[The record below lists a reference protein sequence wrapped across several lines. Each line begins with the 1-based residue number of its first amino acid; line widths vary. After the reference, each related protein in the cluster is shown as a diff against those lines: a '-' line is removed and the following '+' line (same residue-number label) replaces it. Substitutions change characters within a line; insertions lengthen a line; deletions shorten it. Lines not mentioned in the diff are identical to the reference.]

1 MSAPVRVLSAREV
14 HDGLDWTSLADA
26 LDAAFAAG
34 AQVPVRHAHALV
46 DSDTLLLMPAWN
58 ADVIGTKIVTVIP
71 GAVAHGAPTVNAT
84 YLLMDRATGVPR
96 AIIDGDALTVRRT
109 AAVSA
114 LAARYAAPDSARTL
128 LMVGTGH
135 LAPWMVRAHV
145 ALRPAIDRVLVWGRH
160 KDRAAS
166 LVATLDAEGIPAVVA
181 GSLEAAVR
189 EADIVSCAT
198 TAQEPL
204 VQGAW
209 LRPGMHLDCVGGFT
223 PTMREVDDDA
233 VVASRVL
240 VDSYDGVLAEAG
252 DLVQPMVRGRVTR
265 AHVVAELGELSRGER
280 AGRTDPSQITLFK
293 SVGTALAD
301 LAAAQCLMTA

>member
-1 MSAPVRVLSAREV
+1 MSAPVRVLSASEV
-14 HDGLDWTSLADA
+14 HAALDWTSLASA
-26 LDAAFAAG
+26 LEAAFAAG
-34 AQVPVRHAHALV
+34 AQVPVRHAHPLAEG
-46 DSDTLLLMPAWN
+46 DTLLLMPAWN

-71 GAVAHGAPTVNAT
+71 GAVALGAPSVNAT
-84 YLLMDRATGVPR
+84 YLLLDRRTGVPR

-114 LAARYAAPDSARTL
+114 LVARYAAPSTARTL

-145 ALRPAIDRVLVWGRH
+145 ALRPAIDRVLVWGRRPE
-160 KDRAAS
+160 RAAA
-166 LVATLDAEGIPAVVA
+166 LVATLSDEGIPAVVA
-181 GSLEAAVR
+181 GSREAAVR
-189 EADIVSCAT
+189 EADIISCAT
-198 TAQEPL
+198 AAQEPL
-204 VQGAW
+204 VPGAW

-223 PTMREVDDDA
+223 HAMREVDDAA

-240 VDSYDGVLAEAG
+240 VDSYAGVLAEAG
-252 DLVQPMVRGRVTR
+252 DLVHPIARGLITR
-265 AHVVAELGELSRGER
+265 EHVVAELGELARGER
-280 AGRTDPSQITLFK
+280 AGRTDASQITLFK